1 MVAPVNIARPRK
13 PRSDRRRHVQL
24 ALKSDLETPGLTS
37 PSTSEASSRMSL
49 ETRFS
54 EGPPTR
60 SFFAGHRRQQ
70 SSVVVQPQ
78 ATIREEPSA
87 GNVRPKQ
94 SPLEWREVGTVRSYL
109 DWEREADVE
118 CQRVKAQW
126 KDSEESR
133 IAIQGKSMSLV
144 GGMC

>member
-1 MVAPVNIARPRK
+1 
-13 PRSDRRRHVQL
+13 
-24 ALKSDLETPGLTS
+24 
-37 PSTSEASSRMSL
+37 MSL

-87 GNVRPKQ
+87 GNLRQGPSQ

-133 IAIQGKSMSLV
+133 IAIQGQSLLFV
-144 GGMC
+144 ESIC